1 MATRMT
7 AADKREW
14 LDNVV
19 SAYRRVIAERRG
31 VDSEAPG
38 FGASWGPTPRSKV
51 SVCGRLH
58 LGGVWVPSLG
68 GCCGDGYYVAYTGS
82 IFLYYTPTTDSLF
95 FRPPVRRSG
104 MLLAVEAVNAVLGAG
119 RCSYRNGLFLI
130 DRVPAPRG
138 VFTEVA
144 GKGLFYTLLPP
155 QPGESKPCQ

>member
-7 AADKREW
+7 AADKRER

-31 VDSEAPG
+31 VDSEAPWV
-38 FGASWGPTPRSKV
+38 AVSWGPTPRSKV

-58 LGGVWVPSLG
+58 PGGVWVPSLG
-68 GCCGDGYYVAYTGS
+68 VYCGDGYYVTYAGS

-95 FRPPVRRSG
+95 FRPPSQRSG
-104 MLLAVEAVNAVLGAG
+104 MLLAVEVVNAVLGAG

-130 DRVPAPRG
+130 DRVPAPRW
-138 VFTEVA
+138 VFAEVA
-144 GKGLFYTLLPP
+144 GKGLFTTLLPQ
-155 QPGESKPCQ
+155 QPEEQKPCR